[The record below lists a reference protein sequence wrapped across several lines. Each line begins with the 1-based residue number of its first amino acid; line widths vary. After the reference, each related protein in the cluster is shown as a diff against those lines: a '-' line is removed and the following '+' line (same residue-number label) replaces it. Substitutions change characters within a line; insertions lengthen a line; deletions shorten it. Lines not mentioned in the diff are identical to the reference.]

1 MGGTGSFSV
10 RDGARRYAGLMTNW
24 ERIGVFDL
32 ETTGLDVTRE
42 RVVTAFVGVL
52 DANGDVIESNSWVAN
67 PGVPIP
73 DRAAEVHGYTTERVQ
88 AEGRPAADVVSEVLE
103 ALRGLFAQGIPVVAY
118 NATYDFS
125 LLHFDAL
132 RNGLAPLDEPQ
143 PIFDPLIIDKKVDT
157 YRKGSRTLIAACDTY
172 GVTLDDAHEARSDAV
187 AAGRVLLAIARKYP
201 DDAHLQGTPHELHAN
216 IARWAR
222 EQAESYADWAARN
235 GRNASRPG
243 PGSWPVYE
251 A

>member
-1 MGGTGSFSV
+1 MDGTGWSSV
-10 RDGARRYAGLMTNW
+10 REGGQRYAVLMTQW

-52 DANGDVIESNSWVAN
+52 DASGDVVESTSWVAN

-73 DRAAEVHGYTTERVQ
+73 DRAAEVHGYTTERVL
-88 AEGRPAADVVSEVLE
+88 AEGRPAVEVVSEVLNT
-103 ALRGLFAQGIPVVAY
+103 LRALFAQGIPVVAY

-132 RNGLAPLDEPQ
+132 RNGLEPLDEPS

-187 AAGRVLLAIARKYP
+187 AAGRVLLAIAQKFAN
-201 DDAHLQGTPHELHAN
+201 DANLQGTPAELHAN

-243 PGSWPVYE
+243 PGTWPVYE